1 MAKSLRAKTKQAN
14 RRKKRNDE
22 GSYYAAV
29 EAARVQKVSDRL
41 LGKDGAKKE
50 EEGGEVEMEGEEE
63 EAAAEEAPK
72 ISTSGPRENRRDAW
86 RASKGMA
93 PRQKGSQNRQLKA
106 AGKSK
111 AGRPKRRR

>member
-50 EEGGEVEMEGEEE
+50 GEGGEVEMEGEEE
-63 EAAAEEAPK
+63 EAAAEE
-72 ISTSGPRENRRDAW
+72 
-86 RASKGMA
+86 GMSI
-93 PRQKGSQNRQLKA
+93 PLTMVNLRPGSV
-106 AGKSK
+106 
-111 AGRPKRRR
+111 RRRVVCELARCWWRRTLDAAIR